1 MLRKR
6 LQIANTAGESRRE
19 EVCDKHGE
27 RQADEGGTKHPPAH
41 RCYGSVQFLEWNRKP
56 ENEVGVT
63 AIWKSQ
69 RHIAKIPI
77 ECGAMP
83 YGDTDLPGIGLTNF
97 RPARVILHRFRT
109 TLRISEYDAFRI
121 HKRESRL
128 RARRSFLGPVPHL
141 RG

>member
-1 MLRKR
+1 
-6 LQIANTAGESRRE
+6 
-19 EVCDKHGE
+19 
-27 RQADEGGTKHPPAH
+27 
-41 RCYGSVQFLEWNRKP
+41 
-56 ENEVGVT
+56 
-63 AIWKSQ
+63 IWKSQ

-141 RG
+141 RGCYGSRLARENAPFHGQALLDSLRFAPGDVGNEERLQEYK